1 MTHLETPP
9 QPAPGALSPGTPGPA
24 PVLPTA
30 SCPPGL
36 SSAEDTHG
44 GSLPSPANPWHT
56 VLPILAVLLL
66 ATTLQLRHQGRS
78 WWCACG
84 GLDPV
89 ATDIWSPHT
98 SQHLFDPYSF
108 THILHGVVFCGL
120 LAVAVPRLAV
130 AWRFA
135 AAVALESLWELVENS
150 TFGIERY
157 RTATVSIGYIGDSIL
172 NSLAD
177 ILCCSLGFALAWHLG
192 WRRSLVLYLV
202 VEAGLLLTV
211 RDSLTLNVLM
221 LVHPVE
227 AIRAW
232 QMPH

>member
-1 MTHLETPP
+1 MSHPGPTPQSAPDAASLAAAGTTPP
-9 QPAPGALSPGTPGPA
+9 PA
-24 PVLPTA
+24 
-30 SCPPGL
+30 C
-36 SSAEDTHG
+36 
-44 GSLPSPANPWHT
+44 PANPWRR
-56 VLPILAVLLL
+56 VIPALAVLLL
-66 ATTLQLRHQGRS
+66 AVTMQLRHQGRS

-84 GLDPV
+84 GLNPM
-89 ATDIWSPHT
+89 AAGIWSPHT

-120 LAVAVPRLAV
+120 LAVAVPRLAA

-150 TFGIERY
+150 AFGIERY
-157 RTATVSIGYIGDSIL
+157 RTATISIGYIGDSVF

-177 ILCCSLGFALAWHLG
+177 ILCCSLGFALAWRLG
-192 WRRSLVLYLV
+192 WRRSLVLYLA

-221 LVHPVE
+221 LIHPVE

-232 QMPH
+232 QVPH